1 MDFGRSRHAFGIY
14 VRRAV
19 RLGLSS
25 VCACRRPLACAGARF
40 GTAGHFARSSVG
52 RQDFTRLCVS
62 FSIYIFSFRF
72 ELYFFFRRL
81 FALVQPSGHT
91 HPSFEGRTS
100 RRPPVMFYATGFS
113 HPGSTLEAL
122 HAPPRVSSVPTRA
135 VLLAPSWVGPTS
147 EAKRLKSFGVRSCTP
162 ARFSVTLSP
171 AFLSCG
177 LFSSLSEWTAVFL
190 ECLESWECWWISPWR
205 AFRRAP

>member
-19 RLGLSS
+19 RLGLFS

-62 FSIYIFSFRF
+62 YSIYFFSFRF
-72 ELYFFFRRL
+72 ELLFRRL

-147 EAKRLKSFGVRSCTP
+147 EAKRLKSLGVRSSAP
-162 ARFSVTLSP
+162 AKIFSF
-171 AFLSCG
+171 FLPVP
-177 LFSSLSEWTAVFL
+177 FTAG
-190 ECLESWECWWISPWR
+190 CL
-205 AFRRAP
+205 